1 MSVRNS
7 IFLREWI
14 FGLLMCSWLLCVGQQ
29 TQAGVVMTATDLTMD
44 AGQPGQI
51 TVSWSST
58 SPLKFLSTEFIL
70 TAVTGPSVGVSFKAI
85 VAVPDWTGNYVFA
98 GDSSSQ
104 DFYNDPANVPPS
116 NPASVY
122 ATIWTND
129 SYNYA
134 DSSLSGNDVAQDGTR
149 RWVVLDLESL
159 SGISG
164 TYQLTFGSS
173 EYDFTASGGTSVPLT
188 NAMLSGGL
196 ITINNPGGGGGAVP
210 EPTSCV
216 MFGGLIVAGFL
227 NRRRLV
233 CA

>member
-14 FGLLMCSWLLCVGQQ
+14 FGLLLCSWLLCVGQQ

-44 AGQPGQI
+44 AGQSGQI

-104 DFYNDPANVPPS
+104 DFYNDPANLPPS

-122 ATIWTND
+122 ASIWTND

-173 EYDFTASGGTSVPLT
+173 EYDFNASGGSVPLT